1 MWVVNRHGY
10 VCVFVWF
17 GGWFCMM
24 KEFCPFRL
32 AGHDYHN
39 KRMSS
44 MPADSFDMFGNSRL
58 ADGQPT
64 FATPLRECLLTDRR
78 TCKRNKNVSQTWM
91 KVWEIQCENHSS
103 ASHTTGKRAAEGT
116 ERGWQKRKKQEVP
129 LWTSAARVVMVTEH
143 LIEVRDWEYNET
155 IRERGR
161 KRAREGTMLLFLSI
175 SSPHS
180 LH

>member
-1 MWVVNRHGY
+1 MRPLSEGVVDVRCKQAWVC

-17 GGWFCMM
+17 GWSFCMM

-39 KRMSS
+39 QRMSS

-78 TCKRNKNVSQTWM
+78 TCKRDKSVSQMWM
-91 KVWEIQCENHSS
+91 KV
-103 ASHTTGKRAAEGT
+103 
-116 ERGWQKRKKQEVP
+116 
-129 LWTSAARVVMVTEH
+129 
-143 LIEVRDWEYNET
+143 
-155 IRERGR
+155 
-161 KRAREGTMLLFLSI
+161 
-175 SSPHS
+175 
-180 LH
+180 